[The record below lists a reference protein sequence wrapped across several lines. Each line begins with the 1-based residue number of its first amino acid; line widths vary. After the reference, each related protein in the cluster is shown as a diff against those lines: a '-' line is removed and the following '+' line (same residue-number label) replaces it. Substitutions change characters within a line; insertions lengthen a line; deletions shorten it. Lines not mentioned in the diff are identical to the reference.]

1 ASTTPLQALE
11 LSFGG
16 NLIATSV
23 VGGTVAEI
31 AGGDFANGAAT
42 AAFAQLYVSASQYYE
57 QQTGY
62 PADWRPGENRS
73 YTTYTAEK
81 NGQQPPETFGMNV
94 VGNNDL
100 ISPCRQ
106 GSSCSRFF
114 NSIFGNNAIA
124 GFHDHIFNK
133 PGHVQKTPFTNIA
146 TMPYA
151 ASITYGALIGN
162 SLRGWQDNPLSW
174 YLISQDGE
182 RKRDK
187 SRE

>member
-1 ASTTPLQALE
+1 MRKSE
-11 LSFGG
+11 KRDGFM
-16 NLIATSV
+16 
-23 VGGTVAEI
+23 
-31 AGGDFANGAAT
+31 FANGAAT

-62 PADWRPGENRS
+62 PADWRPGENRP
-73 YTTYTAEK
+73 
-81 NGQQPPETFGMNV
+81 GQTVYRTDPDGRLYPGDYRMNI

-100 ISPCRQ
+100 VSPCRQ

-114 NSIFGNNAIA
+114 NSIDTFNAIG
-124 GFHDHIFNK
+124 GFHDHIFNA
-133 PGHVQKTPFTNIA
+133 PNHIQQTTFTNIA

-151 ASITYGALIGN
+151 AAIIYGALIGN

-174 YLISQDGE
+174 YLISQDGD